1 MKALLR
7 CLVALA
13 GLACAATVSAQIS
26 PVETGAAE
34 RQILVMIR
42 DTPVRHYLPNA
53 GYGADY
59 GKDRPSAQTRNT
71 AEALA
76 NTYRFRL
83 VSDWAMPAIGVR
95 CFLAE
100 IASET
105 EVADIVSRLS
115 ADPRVESAQ
124 PIQVFHLLGHTD
136 DYAALQ
142 SSARQLQLDQ
152 LHKFATGRRVRVAQI
167 DTGVETSHPD
177 LKGQLSEPVNLV
189 DGSPYAAELHGT
201 EVAGIIVARADDGQ
215 GIIGIAPG
223 ATLMPLRAC
232 WEQQQREAGVICTSF
247 TLAKAIQ
254 YAIAKRA
261 QILNLSLSGPRDR
274 LLERL
279 IEKAVSDGMVVVA
292 AVDPQQP
299 AGGFPASM
307 PQVIGVAAS
316 GTGLPEKVVLAPGDR
331 VLTTTPN
338 ASWGFA
344 SGNSFAAA
352 HVSGIAALLLEA
364 APSTHPGE
372 TISLLRS
379 FSRPTDGAPGAG
391 RLNACALLTHLAKK
405 PDCNCCD
412 SLAVPLGPGARAGR
426 SAS

>member
-1 MKALLR
+1 MKALQHF
-7 CLVALA
+7 LVVLA
-13 GLACAATVSAQIS
+13 GLVCVATTSAQSS
-26 PVETGAAE
+26 PGDTGTTE

-42 DTPVRHYLPNA
+42 DTPTRHYLPNA

-59 GKDRPSAQTRNT
+59 GKDRPSAQTRDT

-76 NTYRFRL
+76 SSYRFRL

-100 IASET
+100 IANGET
-105 EVADIVSRLS
+105 VADVVSRLS

-124 PIQVFHLLGHTD
+124 PIQVFRLLGRTD
-136 DYAALQ
+136 DYSALQ
-142 SSARQLQLDQ
+142 SSARELQLDQ
-152 LHKFATGRRVRVAQI
+152 LHKFSTGRRVRVAQV

-177 LKGQLSEPVNLV
+177 LKGQLSAPVNLV
-189 DGSPYAAELHGT
+189 DDSPYAAELHGT
-201 EVAGIIVARADDGQ
+201 EVAGIIVARADNDR
-215 GIIGIAPG
+215 GIIGVAPD

-232 WEQQQREAGVICTSF
+232 WEDKRREAGVICTSF

-279 IEKAVSDGMVVVA
+279 LDKAVSEGMVVVA

-299 AGGFPASM
+299 AEGFPASM

-331 VLTTTPN
+331 VLTTTPI

-364 APSTHPGE
+364 APATRPGE
-372 TISLLRS
+372 AFALLRA
-379 FSRPTDGAPGAG
+379 FSRPADGAVGAG

-412 SLAVPLGPGARAGR
+412 SLAVPLGPGARAAR
-426 SAS
+426 RAS